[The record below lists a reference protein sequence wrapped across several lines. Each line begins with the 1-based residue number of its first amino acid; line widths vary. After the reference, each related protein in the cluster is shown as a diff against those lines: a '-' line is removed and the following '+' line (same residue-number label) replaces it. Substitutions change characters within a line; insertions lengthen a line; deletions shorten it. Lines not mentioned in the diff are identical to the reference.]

1 MANFETT
8 NIPVSVELS
17 AELGTIDTRAFWF
30 DVLERSGKTF
40 IQNLLIFFGAG
51 VTIASVSWAAL
62 LGSAGLAA
70 FVSFVLAIST
80 ATAITSGNFVIDLA
94 DRALRTGAG
103 SLVAAI
109 PLTGSI
115 ADINWSESLT
125 IALTA
130 VAVSVLTS
138 LLTINLG
145 SAKGLPSVAPVDSPL
160 VLNPTGTVTEFRG

>member
-1 MANFETT
+1 MANSGSI
-8 NIPVSVELS
+8 NVPVTVELAS
-17 AELGTIDTRAFWF
+17 INTRSFWL
-30 DVLERSGKTF
+30 DVLDRTSKTF

-51 VTIASVSWAAL
+51 VTITSVSWAAL

-145 SAKGLPSVAPVDSPL
+145 SAKGLPSVAPVVPPM
-160 VLNPTGTVTEFRG
+160 LNPTGSFTEFRS

>member
-1 MANFETT
+1 MANSGSI
-8 NIPVSVELS
+8 NVPVTVELAS
-17 AELGTIDTRAFWF
+17 INTRSFWL
-30 DVLERSGKTF
+30 DVLDRTSKTF

-51 VTIASVSWAAL
+51 VTITSVSWAAL

-130 VAVSVLTS
+130 VVVSVLTS

-145 SAKGLPSVAPVDSPL
+145 SAKGLPSVAPVAPP
-160 VLNPTGTVTEFRG
+160 VLNPTGSFTEFRG